1 MIGEYWYKKCPN
13 CGYEDMEWNSND
25 EIGEYGNCFNCGY
38 FERNVKK
45 TGILDKEE
53 YKMKFWYMEEW
64 FKEEPE
70 DFKDDFITYQSN
82 CLNLPDEVKTIKI
95 NKW

>member
-1 MIGEYWYKKCPN
+1 MSMDYRYKKCPN
-13 CGYEDMEWNSND
+13 CGYEDMDIRHCNETGYYSD
-25 EIGEYGNCFNCGY
+25 CLNCGY

-45 TGILDKEE
+45 TGIMDKKR
-53 YKMKFWYMEEW
+53 YKERHEFIDEW
-64 FKEEPE
+64 FEDDPEGSKELY
-70 DFKDDFITYQSN
+70 DIYQSN